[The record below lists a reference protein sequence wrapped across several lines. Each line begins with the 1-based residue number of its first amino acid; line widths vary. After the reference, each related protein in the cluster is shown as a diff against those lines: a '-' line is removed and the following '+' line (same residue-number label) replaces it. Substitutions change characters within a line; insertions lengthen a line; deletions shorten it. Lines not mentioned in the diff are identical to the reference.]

1 MSAMYLEAVIVALIS
16 LAGSALGSLFGIVV
30 NAKLTNYRIEQLEIR
45 VNKHNNLIE
54 RTYELEKTT
63 RVQAEK
69 IAAANHRI
77 ENLERRYENDKLAS
91 EV

>member
-1 MSAMYLEAVIVALIS
+1 MSVMYLEAVIVALIS

-30 NAKLTNYRIEQLEIR
+30 NTKLTNYRIEQLEIR

-69 IAAANHRI
+69 IAVANHRI

-91 EV
+91 EI